1 MSEHD
6 SDDSDVVLTRLARA
20 LPRDIAPERDLW
32 QGIERRIVSGRI
44 QRFTWQN
51 WAIAASLVLS
61 CSAVLLTLT
70 SGQPSLAPTLAPLVA
85 SEGPQST
92 LPARVQE
99 LMAYD
104 LQLLAST
111 RKDLRSRIATD
122 PDNPE
127 LILLLVDIEAQEQA
141 LLQGALIQ
149 TSDDVR

>member
-1 MSEHD
+1 MSERD
-6 SDDSDVVLTRLARA
+6 TGDTDVVLTRLARA

-32 QGIERRIVSGRI
+32 QGIERRIASHSVR
-44 QRFTWQN
+44 RFAWQN

-70 SGQPSLAPTLAPLVA
+70 SGWEQPVPLVIN
-85 SEGPQST
+85 ERPQSA
-92 LPARVQE
+92 LPARIE
-99 LMAYD
+99 ALMAHD

-111 RKDLRSRIATD
+111 RQDLRARISSE

-141 LLQGALIQ
+141 LLQGALIE
-149 TSDDVR
+149 TSESVR